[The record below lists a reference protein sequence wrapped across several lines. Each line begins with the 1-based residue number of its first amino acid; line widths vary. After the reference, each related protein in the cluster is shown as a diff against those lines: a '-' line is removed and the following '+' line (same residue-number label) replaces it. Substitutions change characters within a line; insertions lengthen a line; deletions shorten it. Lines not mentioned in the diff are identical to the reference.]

1 MEGGSLMSLVLRH
14 LLEEV
19 VSRKAPGVL
28 EVSWL
33 GVTLTLPLMGLGRRW
48 HLAGTVSRLLHL
60 LLLSNRC
67 FLTSLPLCFP
77 DQSEGVWNRPS
88 KHVRVLGCK

>member
-33 GVTLTLPLMGLGRRW
+33 GVTLTLPLMGLGRR
-48 HLAGTVSRLLHL
+48 
-60 LLLSNRC
+60 
-67 FLTSLPLCFP
+67 
-77 DQSEGVWNRPS
+77 
-88 KHVRVLGCK
+88 

>member
-14 LLEEV
+14 LLEGV

-33 GVTLTLPLMGLGRRW
+33 GVTLHPAPHGAGKKVAPGWHRVSSPAPLAL
-48 HLAGTVSRLLHL
+48 V
-60 LLLSNRC
+60 
-67 FLTSLPLCFP
+67 
-77 DQSEGVWNRPS
+77 
-88 KHVRVLGCK
+88 

>member
-19 VSRKAPGVL
+19 VSRKAPDVL

-33 GVTLTLPLMGLGRRW
+33 GVTLHPAPRGAGKKVALG
-48 HLAGTVSRLLHL
+48 
-60 LLLSNRC
+60 
-67 FLTSLPLCFP
+67 
-77 DQSEGVWNRPS
+77 
-88 KHVRVLGCK
+88 